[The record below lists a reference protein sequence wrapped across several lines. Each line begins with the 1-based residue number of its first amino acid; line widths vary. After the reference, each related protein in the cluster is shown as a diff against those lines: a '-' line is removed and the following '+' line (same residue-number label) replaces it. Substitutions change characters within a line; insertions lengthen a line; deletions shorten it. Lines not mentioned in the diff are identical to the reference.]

1 MLTAV
6 VTPTTRATS
15 KVIKAIWRA
24 RTPSLSQGEE
34 AGCSVTFASTVVA
47 RCSSSRA
54 LTVVAMTDKNWLGYE
69 ALLTVLFYQT
79 GLTIRL
85 QLVMKCF
92 EADAQSLS
100 GSGFIIFGPSERA

>member
-1 MLTAV
+1 
-6 VTPTTRATS
+6 
-15 KVIKAIWRA
+15 
-24 RTPSLSQGEE
+24 
-34 AGCSVTFASTVVA
+34 
-47 RCSSSRA
+47 
-54 LTVVAMTDKNWLGYE
+54 MTDNNWLGYE

-100 GSGFIIFGPSERA
+100 GSGFIMFGPSERAEDHPTFNFLEGHADRYHHGVGCR